1 MIRIQCC
8 VLLWQQAAAL
18 QRLEERRQQS
28 SSAAATADK
37 AAPDDGEKERARER
51 ARASER
57 ERARAAEAARSGA
70 SSSNGATM
78 GGVTDRAREKELQEI
93 RDSYLG
99 KKLKKKNIVK
109 PSEKFSKIFQFDWEA
124 GDDTSNDLNPIY
136 SSRMAVQPLFGRG
149 YIAGVDLQEQRR
161 QSAFNKTLIE
171 KRQAEE
177 RQAELEGGTLT
188 AQEIQDR
195 ERARRRVGEELREAE
210 AARNKK
216 LAESGSGLKG
226 KHWKEK
232 ELGDMNERD
241 WRIFR
246 EDYDIVVRGGRAP
259 LPMRDWTEAKE
270 IPELLL
276 KAIEDLK
283 YKEPSPIQ
291 RQAIPIGLQWRDI
304 IGIAETGSGKVS
316 SHGLFR

>member
-1 MIRIQCC
+1 
-8 VLLWQQAAAL
+8 
-18 QRLEERRQQS
+18 
-28 SSAAATADK
+28 
-37 AAPDDGEKERARER
+37 
-51 ARASER
+51 
-57 ERARAAEAARSGA
+57 
-70 SSSNGATM
+70 M

-99 KKLKKKNIVK
+99 KKVKKKNIVK

-232 ELGDMNERD
+232 SLEDMNERD

-316 SHGLFR
+316 SDPPLHSIMSNIQGVRLLREIFYLNFVCFLISCAADLRFCGPHARLHRQPARVQAGAACR